1 MAGEGEVLKAKLW
14 QHTQHHH
21 GSDMMTGTGR
31 CVGSIASIAAATIF
45 TFVLSYP
52 LAASSCGLEPTINGG
67 FSVSYPG
74 SLDVA
79 VAVAKARREGLLPEM
94 GQSSHSLPNAL
105 RLQEML
111 ADLQRL
117 QARLNDGRVGNS
129 ANDSIPFSLV
139 LVGPGLWSQF
149 HVAADGVQANYH
161 TNGPVAGT
169 VVVLTHHVALRA
181 MLSGDLSIEQATEHG
196 LIKYSGGDITPVQQT
211 FKYSFQS
218 KA

>member
-1 MAGEGEVLKAKLW
+1 MVSTL
-14 QHTQHHH
+14 
-21 GSDMMTGTGR
+21 
-31 CVGSIASIAAATIF
+31 VFTIF
-45 TFVLSYP
+45 IIVLSYP
-52 LAASSCGLEPTINGG
+52 LAAYSCGLEPTVNGG

-94 GQSSHSLPNAL
+94 AQSSRSLPNII

-149 HVAADGVQANYH
+149 HVTADGVQANYH

-169 VVVLTHHVALRA
+169 VVVLTHHAALRA